1 MRIENKINKI
11 SGVPEK
17 SSDFMGC
24 IEGVPEK
31 SSDFMGHIPVS
42 EIFYSI
48 QGEGKYAGHPS
59 VFVRVGGCNL
69 KCPGFGE
76 KGCDSYYAVDKAY
89 KKEWKL
95 MNVDEIKNEISK
107 YLNKKPHLVIT
118 GGEPTL
124 FHKEL
129 HSLIEWFEGLVTI
142 ETNATIDIDFE
153 KYPAYRK
160 VVFAMSVKLSNSGEE
175 YKKRV
180 KKKVIEK
187 YARNA
192 KKSFFKFVINKDLNN
207 EIKEITKNID
217 LPVYCM
223 PLGADKA
230 ELEKNAPFVFEFCLK
245 NGYCYSDRIHIRLF
259 GKKKGV

>member
-1 MRIENKINKI
+1 MK
-11 SGVPEK
+11 SEK
-17 SSDFMGC
+17 L
-24 IEGVPEK
+24 
-31 SSDFMGHIPVS
+31 IPIS

-69 KCPGFGE
+69 KCPGFGVR
-76 KGCDSYYAVDKAY
+76 GCDSYYAVDKTY
-89 KKEWKL
+89 KNEWRL
-95 MNVDEIKNEISK
+95 MSVEEIKKTILK
-107 YLNKKPHLVIT
+107 YKNKNPHLVLT

-124 FHKEL
+124 YYKEL
-129 HSLIEWFEGLVTI
+129 YPIVEWYDGLITV

-153 KYPAYRK
+153 KYPKYRD

-180 KKKVIEK
+180 KKEVIKK
-187 YARNA
+187 YAHNA
-192 KKSFFKFVINKDLNN
+192 KKSFFKFVIDKDLKS
-207 EIKEITKNID
+207 EIDDITENID
-217 LPVYCM
+217 LPIYCM
-223 PLGADKA
+223 PLGADKT

-245 NGYCYSDRIHIRLF
+245 HGYCYSDRIHIRLF